1 MVAGTRRTITGV
13 ENLMANAS
21 HLSLLKKG
29 VKAWNEWRIKREP
42 HQADLRRADLGG
54 ALLIEANLGGALLI
68 QANLRGAN
76 LNKAFLSG
84 ADLNEAN
91 LSGAD
96 LSGAKLFSVVLDGV
110 NFERATVGYT
120 IFGRI
125 DLSICSGLDSV
136 KHFAPSTLGVDSII
150 RSNGR
155 IPEIFLRGVGLPG
168 TSGSHTFRRWLEMA
182 SSSSLASSATAAWTS
197 PSPFGC
203 TTPSSSRELDVGWTK
218 SSYYPVTT
226 YQESWNEAFTYGT
239 NSCSVLQNIRLR
251 AGG

>member
-1 MVAGTRRTITGV
+1 MTGV

-29 VKAWNEWRIKREP
+29 AQACNEWRDEYLLDRANMSG
-42 HQADLRRADLGG
+42 AD
-54 ALLIEANLGGALLI
+54 
-68 QANLRGAN
+68 
-76 LNKAFLSG
+76 LSG

-136 KHFAPSTLGVDSII
+136 KHFAP
-150 RSNGR
+150 
-155 IPEIFLRGVGLPG
+155 
-168 TSGSHTFRRWLEMA
+168 
-182 SSSSLASSATAAWTS
+182 
-197 PSPFGC
+197 
-203 TTPSSSRELDVGWTK
+203 
-218 SSYYPVTT
+218 
-226 YQESWNEAFTYGT
+226 
-239 NSCSVLQNIRLR
+239 
-251 AGG
+251 